1 MFHGCVRSRLP
12 QAERRE
18 QLVSAALDVAVAE
31 GIAATSIRRVAE
43 RAGVALGVVH
53 YCFAD
58 KDDLFVALAERIVTD
73 LLAAASG
80 AQGFEDAEDLAGA
93 LQCALDGLWDSI
105 EATREA
111 QLLTYEITAHAL
123 RNPTLNHVA
132 LQQYEVSRAA
142 VAAVLSLAAEST
154 RSTWLRP
161 VDELADEALAM
172 LDGITLRWLVDGDGP
187 AARARLTT
195 FTDYLQTHAKTT
207 RRRRKASA

>member
-1 MFHGCVRSRLP
+1 MDGVRSRLP
-12 QAERRE
+12 QAERRA
-18 QLVSAALDVAVAE
+18 QLISAALDVAVAE

-73 LLAAASG
+73 LLAAATG
-80 AQGFEDAEDLAGA
+80 AQGFDDAEDLSAA

-105 EATREA
+105 EASREA

-123 RNPTLNHVA
+123 RNPALNHVA
-132 LQQYEVSRAA
+132 LQQYQVSRAA
-142 VAAVLSLAAEST
+142 VAALLSLAATST
-154 RSTWLRP
+154 RSSWLRP

-187 AARARLTT
+187 AARVRLTT